1 MSSLRRKSIRLSGF
15 VSSIL
20 PGITLVFPLGLLAA
34 EQPDQAAIP
43 PGILAKLDAPRDYVS
58 ERIVGFATDMDRF
71 FGDERNFQESNK
83 SVLQINLSKVAG
95 YNGERNLVLS
105 GKAKLHLP
113 STEKRLHLLLE
124 TDSEK
129 NITGDVAQ
137 GQPVVLDKVTAPE
150 KLSLAARY
158 EKQEEVRWHLS
169 ADAGIQVRRP
179 LEPFVRTRGSYSFPF
194 ETWRTKL
201 AESVFWFNTI
211 GAGETTQLDL
221 ERLISEPVMFRAS
234 SNATWLHDK
243 QNFDLRQD
251 LSFYQTLNER
261 SALMYQAS
269 AIGVSNPQVQ
279 VTEYA
284 MVMLYRYRLHRDWI
298 FIELSPQLHFPKAD
312 NFKSN
317 PSLSMRMEMLFDKS
331 R

>member
-1 MSSLRRKSIRLSGF
+1 MLGAA
-15 VSSIL
+15 
-20 PGITLVFPLGLLAA
+20 LVFPLELLAA
-34 EQPDQAAIP
+34 EQPGQVVTP
-43 PGILAKLDAPRDYVS
+43 PGILATFDAPRDYLS
-58 ERIVGFATDMDRF
+58 ERIVSFATDIDRF
-71 FGDERNFQESNK
+71 FGDERNFQEINK
-83 SVLQINLSKVAG
+83 SVLQIDLTRVAG
-95 YNGERNLVLS
+95 YNGDRNIVFS
-105 GKAKLHLP
+105 GRAKLHLP

-129 NITGDVAQ
+129 NITRDTAQ
-137 GQPVVLDKVTAPE
+137 GQPVVLDKVVAPE
-150 KLSLAARY
+150 KVSLAARI
-158 EKQEEVRWHLS
+158 EKQQEEEARWHLS

-179 LEPFVRTRGSYSFPF
+179 LEPFVRTRGSYSFPL
-194 ETWRTKL
+194 ETWRMKV

-221 ERLISEPVMFRAS
+221 EHLISEPVLFRAS

-261 SALMYQAS
+261 SALLYQGS
-269 AIGVSNPQVQ
+269 AIGASNPQVQ
-279 VTEYA
+279 VSEY
-284 MVMLYRYRLHRDWI
+284 VLLLLYRYRLHRDWI
-298 FIELSPQLHFPKAD
+298 FFELSPQLHFPKAD

-317 PSLSMRMEMLFDKS
+317 PSLSMRLEMLFDKS

>member
-1 MSSLRRKSIRLSGF
+1 
-15 VSSIL
+15 VL
-20 PGITLVFPLGLLAA
+20 PGIALVFPLGLLAA
-34 EQPDQAAIP
+34 EQPDQHATP
-43 PGILAKLDAPRDYVS
+43 PNFLAKLDAPRDYVS
-58 ERIVGFATDMDRF
+58 EKIVSFATDMDRF
-71 FGDERNFQESNK
+71 FGDERNFQEANK
-83 SVLQINLSKVAG
+83 SVLQIDLTRVAG
-95 YNGERNLVLS
+95 YNGSRNIVLS

-129 NITGDVAQ
+129 NITGDTTQ

-150 KLSLAARY
+150 KLSLAARI
-158 EKQEEVRWHLS
+158 EKQQEEQALWHLS

-179 LEPFVRTRGSYSFPF
+179 LEPFVRTRGSYSIPF
-194 ETWRTKL
+194 ETWRMKL

-221 ERLISEPVMFRAS
+221 EHLISAPVLFRAS

-251 LSFYQTLNER
+251 LSIYQTLNER
-261 SALMYQAS
+261 SALLYQAS

-279 VTEYA
+279 VSEYVA
-284 MVMLYRYRLHRDWI
+284 LLLYRYRLHRDWI
-298 FIELSPQLHFPKAD
+298 FFEVSPQLHFPKAD

-317 PSLSMRMEMLFDKS
+317 PSLSMRLEMLFDQS

>member
-1 MSSLRRKSIRLSGF
+1 ML
-15 VSSIL
+15 VSAVL
-20 PGITLVFPLGLLAA
+20 PGIALAFPQGLLAA
-34 EQPDQAAIP
+34 EQTDQAAKP
-43 PGILAKLDAPRDYVS
+43 PSFLAKLDAPRDYVS
-58 ERIVGFATDMDRF
+58 ERIVSFATDMDRF
-71 FGDERNFQESNK
+71 FGDERNFQEANK
-83 SVLQINLSKVAG
+83 SVLQIDLTKVAG
-95 YNGERNLVLS
+95 YNGRRNIVLS

-129 NITGDVAQ
+129 NITGDTTQ

-150 KLSLAARY
+150 KLSLAARI
-158 EKQEEVRWHLS
+158 EKQQEEEARWHLS

-179 LEPFVRTRGSYSFPF
+179 LEPFVRTRGSYSIPF
-194 ETWRTKL
+194 ETWRMKV

-211 GAGETTQLDL
+211 GLGETTQLDL
-221 ERLISEPVMFRAS
+221 EHLISAPMMFRAS

-251 LSFYQTLNER
+251 LSIYQTLNER
-261 SALMYQAS
+261 SALLYQAS

-279 VTEYA
+279 VSEY
-284 MVMLYRYRLHRDWI
+284 VVLMLYRYRLHRDWI
-298 FIELSPQLHFPKAD
+298 FFELSPQLHFPKTD

-317 PSLSMRMEMLFDKS
+317 PSLSMRLEMLFDKS

>member
-1 MSSLRRKSIRLSGF
+1 MNCFRRKSIWLSRLVSGVLSGIAF
-15 VSSIL
+15 L
-20 PGITLVFPLGLLAA
+20 FPPGLLAA
-34 EQPDQAAIP
+34 EQTDQTAMP
-43 PGILAKLDAPRDYVS
+43 LNFLSKLDAPRDYVS
-58 ERIVGFATDMDRF
+58 ERIVSFATDMDRF
-71 FGDERNFQESNK
+71 FGDERNFQEANK
-83 SVLQINLSKVAG
+83 SVLQIDLTKVAG
-95 YNGERNLVLS
+95 YNGSRNLVLS

-129 NITGDVAQ
+129 NITGDTTQ

-158 EKQEEVRWHLS
+158 EKQQETRWHLS

-194 ETWRTKL
+194 ETWRMKL

-211 GAGETTQLDL
+211 GVGETTQLDL
-221 ERLISEPVMFRAS
+221 EHLISEPVLFRAS

-251 LSFYQTLNER
+251 LSVYQTLNER
-261 SALMYQAS
+261 SALLYQGS
-269 AIGVSNPQVQ
+269 AVGVSNPQVQ
-279 VTEYA
+279 VSEY
-284 MVMLYRYRLHRDWI
+284 VLLLLYRYRLHRDWI
-298 FIELSPQLHFPKAD
+298 FFEISPQLHFPKDD

-317 PSLSMRMEMLFDKS
+317 PSLNMRLEMLFDKS